1 MKQRPRIY
9 YTATQKDLM
18 WERWKKG
25 DSLQQIAQL
34 FDRNHSSIQGIFVQ
48 TGGIRPPERT
58 RSRLALTLDEREAI
72 SRGLAS
78 GQSMRSIATELGRS
92 PSTISR
98 EISRNGGPKSYRA
111 HQSNQAAWDR
121 AQRPQTCK
129 LALNKAL
136 AHLVADKLQHYW
148 SPQQIAGWLKQTYPD
163 QEDYQVSHETIYL
176 SLFIQ
181 ARGALKKELTQHL
194 RRTRIMRRSRHHT
207 LKNIGLGKIKDVVSI
222 RERPA
227 EVEDR
232 AVPGHW
238 EGDLLYGDA
247 NSQIATLVERQTR
260 YVMLVKVARKDSETV
275 VNALI
280 KHARKLPQ
288 ELYKSLTWDRGKE
301 MSEHKRF
308 TLATDVQVY
317 FCDPQHPWQR
327 GSNENTNG
335 LLRQYFPKGMSL
347 ANYSQAKLNAV
358 ARQLNERPRKTLN
371 YQTPA
376 ERFALTVASTG

>member
-1 MKQRPRIY
+1 
-9 YTATQKDLM
+9 M

-72 SRGLAS
+72 SRGIAS

-98 EISRNGGPKSYRA
+98 EISRNGGPESYRA
-111 HQSNQAAWDR
+111 NQSDQSAWDR
-121 AQRPQTCK
+121 AHRPQTCK
-129 LALNKAL
+129 LVLNKAL

-148 SPQQIAGWLKQTYPD
+148 SPQQIAGWLKETYPD

-176 SLFIQ
+176 
-181 ARGALKKELTQHL
+181 
-194 RRTRIMRRSRHHT
+194 
-207 LKNIGLGKIKDVVSI
+207 
-222 RERPA
+222 
-227 EVEDR
+227 
-232 AVPGHW
+232 
-238 EGDLLYGDA
+238 
-247 NSQIATLVERQTR
+247 
-260 YVMLVKVARKDSETV
+260 KDSETV

-308 TLATDVQVY
+308 TLATDMQVY